1 VLFGEGV
8 TYLTWSN
15 IDTQNYRGILVRNF
29 PYTESLNISTHNVSL
44 QFDYGI
50 INTLNQKY
58 WFVRKFE
65 CIKDD
70 PLPYAQTIQT
80 LHSSY

>member
-1 VLFGEGV
+1 MLFGQGV

-15 IDTQNYRGILVRNF
+15 VDTQNYRGILVRNF
-29 PYTESLNISTHNVSL
+29 PYSESLDINFGSGVSL

-50 INTLNQKY
+50 INTLNQNY

-70 PLPYAQTIQT
+70 PLRYAQTIPP
-80 LHSSY
+80 